1 MKRENPKKPK
11 YSMAGDVGFLLKHGW
26 KLVPMYF
33 PASAAVILMQVLLPA
48 IAMVLPSRVIA
59 LLEAGGSFERIAL
72 ETALMSLAVLLCAAA
87 SEGLQ
92 SYSAFRYE
100 MVPRIQLG
108 CDADLKIVTTDYP
121 HGEQQDFLDTCEKR
135 LEALNDNNTALEE
148 GYRVMRRL
156 VTALVGL
163 VIYAAVLYTLSP
175 WVLVMIAALTVLGF
189 LARLRAN
196 GWVYKNRDNWAPID
210 RKMDYITE
218 DAGNYKFAKDV
229 RLFGMSGWL
238 CELYDSCSKARR
250 DWGKR
255 QSWVEFS
262 ADAADCLIT
271 FLREGAAY
279 AWLIWGA
286 MDGWIDPAAFVLY
299 FGAVGNFSQ
308 QLMGFLKEF
317 SSLHK
322 YHLHVANFRELLDWP
337 DEFRHEGGRPI
348 PSDGKWELTLEHV
361 SYRYPSAEKDTIH
374 DLCLTLH
381 SGERAALV
389 GLNGAGKSTLVKLI
403 CGLYDPTEGRVLLNG
418 IPITEFNR
426 EEYYG
431 LFSAVFQESAV
442 RPYSLARNIS
452 MADDVDRERVERCVE
467 LSGLSEKVSEL
478 PKGIDTKLMKYIW
491 HDGVD
496 LSGGEAQKLM
506 LARALYKDGPI
517 IVLDEPTAAL
527 DPIAE
532 AELYEKYSGLTAGKT
547 SLYISH
553 RLSSTRFCD
562 RVLFLQDGDIIEEGT
577 HEELLEKHGKYY
589 ELYEV
594 QSSYYRRGALNE
606 EGGLED
612 EAEME

>member
-1 MKRENPKKPK
+1 MKKDKPK
-11 YSMAGDVGFLLKHGW
+11 YSMRSDVAFLLSYGW

-33 PASAAVILMQVLLPA
+33 PLSAVVVLMQVLIPA

-59 LLEAGGSFERIAL
+59 LLEQGAGFERIAL
-72 ETALMSLAVLLCAAA
+72 ETALMSGAILLCAAVA
-87 SEGLQ
+87 EGVQ
-92 SYSAFRYE
+92 EYSGFRYE
-100 MVPRIQLG
+100 MAPRIKLG
-108 CDADLKIVTTDYP
+108 CEADLKIVTTDYP

-135 LEALNDNNTALEE
+135 LQALNDNNTALEE

-156 VTALVGL
+156 VIATVGL
-163 VIYAAVLYTLSP
+163 GIYGAVLCTLNP
-175 WVLVMIAALTVLGF
+175 WVLVLISVLTVLGF

-196 GWVYKNRDNWAPID
+196 GWVYRNQDRWAPID
-210 RKMDYITE
+210 RKMDYIRE

-229 RLFGMSGWL
+229 RLFGMSDWL
-238 CELYDSCSKARR
+238 CELYDSCSRARR
-250 DWGKR
+250 DWGKK
-255 QSWVEFS
+255 QGWVEFS
-262 ADAADCLIT
+262 ADAVDCLIT

-286 MDGWIDPAAFVLY
+286 VGGWIDPAAFVLY

-308 QLMGFLKEF
+308 QLMGFLNEF

-337 DEFRHEGGRPI
+337 DEFRHEGGRAI
-348 PSDGKWELTLEHV
+348 PSDGRWELTLEHV
-361 SYRYPSAEKDTIH
+361 SYRYPGAEKDTIH
-374 DLCLTLH
+374 DLCLTLR
-381 SGERAALV
+381 SGEKAALV
-389 GLNGAGKSTLVKLI
+389 GLNGAGKSTLVKLL

-426 EEYYG
+426 EEYYA

-442 RPYSLARNIS
+442 RPYSLASNVS
-452 MADDVDRERVERCVE
+452 MADEMDRERVERCIE
-467 LSGLSEKVSEL
+467 LSGLSEKVAEL

-532 AELYEKYSGLTAGKT
+532 AELYEKYSSLTAGKT

-562 RVLFLQDGDIIEEGT
+562 RVLFLEDGDIIEEGT

-594 QSSYYRRGALNE
+594 QSSYYRRGALGE
-606 EGGLED
+606 EGGLEN
-612 EAEME
+612 EEVG

>member
-1 MKRENPKKPK
+1 MKKDKPK
-11 YSMAGDVGFLLKHGW
+11 YSMASDVGFLLKYGW
-26 KLVPMYF
+26 KLVPMLY
-33 PASAAVILMQVLLPA
+33 PLSAVVILMQVLMPA

-59 LLEAGGSFERIAL
+59 LLGSGAGFERIAI
-72 ETALMSLAVLLCAAA
+72 ETALMSAAILLCAAT

-92 SYSAFRYE
+92 GFSAFRYE
-100 MVPRIQLG
+100 IPPRIILG
-108 CDADLKIVTTDYP
+108 CEADVKIFTTDYP

-135 LEALNDNNTALEE
+135 LKALNDNNTALEE
-148 GYRVMRRL
+148 SYRVMRRL
-156 VTALVGL
+156 LTATIGL
-163 VIYAAVLYTLSP
+163 VIYAAVLCTLSP
-175 WVLVMIAALTVLGF
+175 WVLALITVLTVLGF

-196 GWVYKNRDNWAPID
+196 GWVYKNMDRWAPID
-210 RKMDYITE
+210 RKKDYITE

-229 RLFGMSGWL
+229 RLFGMSDWL

-250 DWGKR
+250 DWGKK
-255 QSWVEFS
+255 QGWVEFS
-262 ADAADCLIT
+262 ADAVDCLIT
-271 FLREGAAY
+271 FLREGVAY

-286 MDGWIDPAAFVLY
+286 VGGWIDPAAFVLY

-308 QLMGFLKEF
+308 QLMGFLNEF
-317 SSLHK
+317 STLHK

-348 PSDGKWELTLEHV
+348 PSEGKWELTLEHV
-361 SYRYPSAEKDTIH
+361 SYRYPGADKDTIH
-374 DLCLTLH
+374 DMCLTLR
-381 SGERAALV
+381 SGEKAALV

-418 IPITEFNR
+418 IPVTEFNR
-426 EEYYG
+426 EEYYA

-442 RPYSLARNIS
+442 RPYSLSRNITMS
-452 MADDVDRERVERCVE
+452 DNVNRERVERCIE
-467 LSGLSEKVSEL
+467 LAELSEKVSEL
-478 PKGIDTKLMKYIW
+478 PKGMDTRLMKYIW

-562 RVLFLQDGDIIEEGT
+562 RVLFLEDGSIIEEGT
-577 HEELLEKHGKYY
+577 HEELLERHGKYY

-594 QSSYYRRGALNE
+594 QSSYYRKGILNE

-612 EAEME
+612 EEVG